1 MPRLLKYTTDGMID
15 NVPDLSLAV
24 IEHTALFYIID
35 SRIQNKF
42 QKYVAFALAGAGY
55 EMLIADLKSKDVS
68 GTPQKYSK

>member
-24 IEHTALFYIID
+24 IEHVSLFYIID

-55 EMLIADLKSKDVS
+55 EFLIADLKAKDVNS
-68 GTPQKYSK
+68 SSKKYSK